1 MSWKN
6 ALQSLLVWFSSSSK
20 GFWNSQ
26 CLSVITLKRSLPPFP
41 SQTAWATASSFW
53 PCLHSH
59 IKLHL
64 ARTLWSVPIS
74 KGPEGLP
81 PVSVCPS
88 SLSSVWPSAHIGF
101 TTNSGTACP
110 AGASKP
116 CLSSLGCSRTPTVM
130 VVMVPLLSHLRSCS
144 SCTFVH
150 GKYFAHC
157 SHD

>member
-110 AGASKP
+110 AGASTP
-116 CLSSLGCSRTPTVM
+116 CQSSHWLLTHTHSVGCHGAVTFSFKVLL
-130 VVMVPLLSHLRSCS
+130 VVHVCTWKILRSL
-144 SCTFVH
+144 
-150 GKYFAHC
+150 
-157 SHD
+157 